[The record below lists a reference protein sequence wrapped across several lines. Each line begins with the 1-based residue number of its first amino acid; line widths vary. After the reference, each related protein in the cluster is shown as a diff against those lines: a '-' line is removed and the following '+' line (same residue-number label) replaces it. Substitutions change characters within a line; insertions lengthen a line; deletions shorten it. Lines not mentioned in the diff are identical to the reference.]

1 MSVRNLRGNALTM
14 VLMLIGVIFV
24 IVFAGT
30 SLQPIEMRALDQHY
44 EYQQAEARMDA
55 ALAEAVCTLDAGFD
69 PALPSH
75 DGVETKIVE
84 IADDAVA
91 LAITCRAPAASAS
104 RTDGIPREW
113 KLTARAVL
121 HRNADHTVWR
131 VASFGHVSAEIVAAT
146 SSP

>member
-1 MSVRNLRGNALTM
+1 MSARNLRGNALTM

-44 EYQQAEARMDA
+44 EYQQAEAQMDA
-55 ALAEAVCTLDAGFD
+55 ALVETVCALDGGVNPAG
-69 PALPSH
+69 SRS
-75 DGVETKIVE
+75 GVETKIVE
-84 IADDAVA
+84 TADDAVA
-91 LAITCRAPAASAS
+91 LTITCRSPAASAS

-121 HRNADHTVWR
+121 HRNADYEVWR
-131 VASFGHVSAEIVAAT
+131 MASFQQVSAEIVAAT